1 MSFLNRDRVTVF
13 LKGMAMGIADSVP
26 GVSGGTIAAISGI
39 YETLLNSLK
48 RCNPMALR
56 VWQQAGFKTF
66 WQHINGVFLL
76 TLLLGIA
83 TSLALMANAVLYL
96 LDHYPIPL
104 MTFFMGLVL
113 ASCFMLLPEA
123 GRLNGFRVVLILL
136 GFALT
141 ASTAVLNPA
150 AGSTSLIYVFF
161 SAMLAI
167 CAMIL
172 PGISGAFILLMLGM
186 YEYVLASLRSLDLL
200 VILVFMAGC
209 ATGLLSFAHLL
220 SWTFRHYREQSYAVL
235 TGMLAASLI
244 VLWPW
249 RGMTASAHSS
259 QQGQWLMPWQYEA
272 VAGEPSQWVLALLT
286 AIAGAAIIVAFAKFS
301 DRVPARPGETD
312 NHR

>member
-1 MSFLNRDRVTVF
+1 MTILSRARVKVF

-39 YETLLNSLK
+39 YETLLDSLK
-48 RCNPMALR
+48 RCHPLALR
-56 VWQQAGFKTF
+56 VWQQSGFKAF
-66 WQHINGVFLL
+66 WQHINGAFLL

-104 MTFFMGLVL
+104 MTFFMGLVM
-113 ASCFMLLPEA
+113 ASCFLLLPEA
-123 GRLNGFRVVLILL
+123 GRLRGSRIILLLL

-150 AGSTSLIYVFF
+150 AGSTSLFYVFF

-186 YEYVLASLRSLDLL
+186 YEYVLASLRSLDMG
-200 VILVFMAGC
+200 VIVVFVIGC

-235 TGMLAASLI
+235 TGMLSASLV

-259 QQGQWLMPWQYEA
+259 QQGRWLLPWQYEA
-272 VAGEPSQWVLALLT
+272 ATGAPSQWLLALLT
-286 AIAGAAIIVAFAKFS
+286 AMTGAAMIAAFAKFS
-301 DRVPARPGETD
+301 HQVPAQPGDTA

>member
-1 MSFLNRDRVTVF
+1 MTFFSKDRITVF
-13 LKGMAMGIADSVP
+13 LKGMAMGIADAVP

-39 YETLLNSLK
+39 YETLINSLK
-48 RCNPMALR
+48 HCNPMALR
-56 VWQQAGFKTF
+56 VWHQSGFKAF
-66 WQHINGVFLL
+66 WQHINGAFLL

-83 TSLALMANAVLYL
+83 SSLALMANAVLYL
-96 LDHYPIPL
+96 LEHFPIPL

-113 ASCFMLLPEA
+113 SSCFMLLPEV
-123 GRLNGFRVVLILL
+123 GRLNALRIMLLIL
-136 GFALT
+136 GFVLT

-150 AGSTSLIYVFF
+150 AGSTSLVYVFF

-186 YEYVLASLRSLDLL
+186 YEYVLGALRSLDML
-200 VILVFMAGC
+200 VIVVFAAGC

-220 SWTFRHYREQSYAVL
+220 SWTFRNFREQSYAVL

-249 RGMTASAHSS
+249 RGMTSTAHSS
-259 QQGQWLMPWQYEA
+259 SFEQGQWLFPWQFEA
-272 VAGEPSQWVLALLT
+272 VTGQPSQWLLALLT
-286 AIAGAAIIVAFAKFS
+286 AVAGALIIAAFARFS
-301 DRVPARPGETD
+301 DRVPARLT
-312 NHR
+312 